1 MAAADEEAKALAA
14 LKIQARGRGMITRKQ
29 DRAELAQSSSPNRK
43 QEAREERQRQ
53 LAERRARLEKEKPR
67 TAGGLHALCADGI
80 LSLSDIQDALD
91 DLGRSANGSGV
102 VFRSVG
108 LSGREIKD
116 LTALSCFLHL
126 QRVDV
131 SHNALESLQVMQHL
145 PFLVYLD
152 ASHNRLTSTLDY
164 HLPPPNVYA
173 LPPISA
179 LREANLSCNYITAI
193 DDLSHHPNLAVLDL
207 SDNQITCISGVAQLR
222 LLVCLNLDHNSIH
235 SVDGVPPLPVKE
247 LGLASNEISSL
258 QGLSDCALIE
268 VLRVGSNNISSLT
281 GVEGMQA
288 LRVLDA
294 SDNKLCSIDDLQAV
308 FQHTMICSLQL
319 EDNACAMV
327 KCWRLK
333 LLQHM

>member
-1 MAAADEEAKALAA
+1 MAAADEDAKALAA
-14 LKIQARGRGMITRKQ
+14 LKIQARGRGMITRKH

-53 LAERRARLEKEKPR
+53 LAERRARLDKEKPR
-67 TAGGLHALCADGI
+67 TAGGLHAMCTDGI
-80 LSLSDIQDALD
+80 LGLGDIQDALE

-102 VFRSVG
+102 VYRSVG

-116 LTALSCFLHL
+116 MTLLSSFVHL

-131 SHNALESLQVMQHL
+131 SHNALESLQVLQHL

-152 ASHNRLTSTLDY
+152 ASHNRLTTTLDY
-164 HLPPPNVYA
+164 RLPPPNAYA

-179 LREANLSCNYITAI
+179 LREANLSCNYITAM

-207 SDNQITCISGVAQLR
+207 SDNQITHVSGVAQLR
-222 LLVCLNLDHNSIH
+222 LLACLNLDHNSIQ
-235 SVDGVPPLPVKE
+235 SVEGLPPLPVKE
-247 LGLASNEISSL
+247 LGLASNEISSV
-258 QGLSDCALIE
+258 QGLSGCLLIE

-281 GVEGMQA
+281 GMEGMKA

-294 SDNKLCSIDDLQAV
+294 SDNKLQSIDDLQAV
-308 FQHTMICSLQL
+308 LEHSMLSSLQL
-319 EDNACAMV
+319 EDNSCALV